1 MWSGPFTMLPRYFYW
16 SLLILI
22 CVFALWRGRR
32 DERLVALACIGASV
46 ASLLVLSSAA
56 ARYSHVESGLLLVDL
71 ATLAVFTAVA
81 LRSHRFW
88 PLWIAGLQ
96 LTTSMAHI
104 LKAMDLDLLPYAYG
118 AAARFWSYP
127 ILIILFIGAW
137 RAHRRPAANAQTP
150 LRA

>member
-1 MWSGPFTMLPRYFYW
+1 MLPRYFYW

-22 CVFALWRGRR
+22 CAFALWRGRQ
-32 DERLVALACIGASV
+32 DERVVALACIGASV
-46 ASLLVLSSAA
+46 ASLLVLSTWTV
-56 ARYSHVESGLLLVDL
+56 RYSQVELGLLLVDV
-71 ATLAVFTAVA
+71 ATLGVFTAVA

-88 PLWIAGLQ
+88 PLWVAGLQ

-104 LKAMDLDLLPYAYG
+104 LKALDLDLLPYAYG

-137 RAHRRPAANAQTP
+137 RSHRPPRSQAGSP
-150 LRA
+150 LGA

>member
-1 MWSGPFTMLPRYFYW
+1 MLPRYLYW

-22 CVFALWRGRR
+22 CAFAFWRGRR
-32 DERLVALACIGASV
+32 DERIVALACICASV
-46 ASLLVLSSAA
+46 ASLLVLSTWTV
-56 ARYSHVESGLLLVDL
+56 RYSHVELGLLFVDL
-71 ATLAVFTAVA
+71 TTLAVFVAVA

-104 LKAMDLDLLPYAYG
+104 LKALDLDLLPYAYG

-127 ILIILFIGAW
+127 ILVILFVGAW
-137 RAHRRPAANAQTP
+137 RAHRRPPTDLEGP

>member
-1 MWSGPFTMLPRYFYW
+1 MLPRYFYW
-16 SLLILI
+16 SLLIGI
-22 CVFALWRGRR
+22 CAFAFWRGRR
-32 DERLVALACIGASV
+32 DERVVALACICASM
-46 ASLLVLSSAA
+46 ASLLVLSTAR
-56 ARYSHVESGLLLVDL
+56 ARYSRVESGLLFVDL

-96 LTTSMAHI
+96 LTTSMAHV

-137 RAHRRPAANAQTP
+137 RAHRRPAADVQGA

>member
-1 MWSGPFTMLPRYFYW
+1 MLPRYFYW
-16 SLLILI
+16 SLLVLI

-32 DERLVALACIGASV
+32 DERIVALACICASV
-46 ASLLVLSSAA
+46 ASLLVLSTQT
-56 ARYSHVESGLLLVDL
+56 ARYSRVEFGLLFVDL
-71 ATLAVFTAVA
+71 TTLAVFVAVA

-104 LKAMDLDLLPYAYG
+104 LKALDLDLLPYAYG

-127 ILIILFIGAW
+127 ILVILFVGAW
-137 RAHRRPAANAQTP
+137 RAHRRPPTDLEGP